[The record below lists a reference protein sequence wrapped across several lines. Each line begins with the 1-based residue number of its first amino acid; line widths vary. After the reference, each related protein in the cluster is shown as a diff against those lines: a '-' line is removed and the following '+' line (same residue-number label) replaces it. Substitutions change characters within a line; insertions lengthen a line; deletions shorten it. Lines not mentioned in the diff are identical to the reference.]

1 MVSANTGK
9 GLGLIAGSESIS
21 PGFAGKDPIVAMVG
35 RDIDTTLSGFG
46 FELAFTGK
54 GVSSPERYL
63 MVDLDETRRGIV
75 ENSPPNVLGRGG
87 FSAISVGESAT
98 NSRFVLIN
106 MNAVPR
112 MELFFSK
119 SVLVSGS
126 RLLLFGFVRPPFRLG
141 GLAG

>member
-1 MVSANTGK
+1 
-9 GLGLIAGSESIS
+9 
-21 PGFAGKDPIVAMVG
+21 
-35 RDIDTTLSGFG
+35 LSGFG
-46 FELAFTGK
+46 FELTFTGK
-54 GVSSPERYL
+54 GVGSAERHL

-75 ENSPPNVLGRGG
+75 ENSSPNVLGRGG

-112 MELFFSK
+112 MELFFSE
-119 SVLVSGS
+119 SVLVSGAWF
-126 RLLLFGFVRPPFRLG
+126 LLLGFIRTPFRFG